1 MLVGLLLH
9 QFDLEELVVRVVRL
23 VAQELFQMLVL
34 VDYTA
39 QVAAEATAAEVM
51 VVLAG
56 EVLFVLF
63 GAQIAL
69 SLLQILGIFN
79 GPFYASRWRNGPL

>member
-1 MLVGLLLH
+1 MGLLLH
-9 QFDLEELVVRVVRL
+9 QFDLEELVVRAGQL
-23 VAQELFQMLVL
+23 AAQELLQMLVL

-63 GAQIAL
+63 GAQVAL

-79 GPFYASRWRNGPL
+79 GSFYAPRWRNRPL

>member
-1 MLVGLLLH
+1 VGLLLH
-9 QFDLEELVVRVVRL
+9 QFDLEELVVRVGQL
-23 VAQELFQMLVL
+23 AGQELLQMLVL

-39 QVAAEATAAEVM
+39 AVVVVVTAAEVM
-51 VVLAG
+51 GVLAG

-69 SLLQILGIFN
+69 FLLQILGIFN
-79 GPFYASRWRNGPL
+79 GSFYAPRWRNGPL